1 MNASIKEHA
10 SAPAHKRMSAAER
23 RDQILDVARQLV
35 ADEGFAAVTM
45 KRLAEG
51 AGITRTVIYQQ
62 FGELPRVLVEMVER
76 EFARETAAY
85 LQSVASHPGG
95 GVIQFVAVMR
105 DLLQAVGANPSTWR
119 ILLLPPEGGPPEL
132 HERLAESRAMVRAYL
147 GESLRAAMKAGQ
159 LVVFANDMELGIH
172 TIHVV
177 AEELIRLHLTDSK
190 TYSSERVLEQVR
202 VLSEGLFR

>member
-1 MNASIKEHA
+1 MSTSSKENAGT
-10 SAPAHKRMSAAER
+10 PAHKRMSAAER

-62 FGELPRVLVEMVER
+62 FGELPRVLVELVER

-95 GVIQFVAVMR
+95 GVTQFVAVMR
-105 DLLQAVGANPSTWR
+105 DLLQAADANPSAWR
-119 ILLLPPEGGPPEL
+119 MLLLPPEGGPPEL
-132 HERLAESRAMVRAYL
+132 HERLAESRGMVRAYL
-147 GESLRAAMKAGQ
+147 AESLGAAMKAGQ

-190 TYSSERVLEQVR
+190 TYSSERVLEQVK